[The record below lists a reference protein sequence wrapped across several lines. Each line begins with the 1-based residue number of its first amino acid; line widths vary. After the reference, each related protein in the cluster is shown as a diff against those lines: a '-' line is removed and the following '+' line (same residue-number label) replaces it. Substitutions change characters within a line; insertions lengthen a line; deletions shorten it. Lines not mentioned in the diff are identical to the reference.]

1 MSGHSHWSS
10 IKHKKG
16 AADAK
21 KSKEFSKLSQLISVA
36 AREGGGDINFNP
48 KLKMAVEKARS
59 LNMPADKIERA
70 IKKGTGEIE
79 GMNLEEVTFEAYG
92 PGGVAIIIEG
102 ITDNKNRS
110 LGKIREILNKS
121 GGKLADEGS
130 VRWMF
135 ERKGC
140 IFLNQEEIKEE
151 KDKLE
156 LSVIESGAE
165 DFKEENGFLVVYTK
179 AEDLEKVKNIL
190 EEKGT
195 KIDSFSLEWVPKET
209 IDLEEKEKEK
219 CQALFES
226 LDNED
231 IVQDI
236 YSNLSD

>member
-16 AADAK
+16 AADEK
-21 KSKEFSKLSQLISVA
+21 RSKAFSKISQLISVA
-36 AREGGGDINFNP
+36 AREGGGELNFNP

-59 LNMPADKIERA
+59 FNMPADRIEKA

-110 LGKIREILNKS
+110 LGKIKEILNKN

-135 ERKGC
+135 ERKGR
-140 IFLNQEEIKEE
+140 ISLSPEDK
-151 KDKLE
+151 KDQIE
-156 LSVIESGAE
+156 LLIIESGAE
-165 DFKEENGFLVVYTK
+165 DFKEEEEFLNVYTK
-179 AEDLEKVKNIL
+179 AEKLEEVKNNLEKNV
-190 EEKGT
+190 E
-195 KIDSFSLEWVPKET
+195 IDSFSLDWVPKET
-209 IDLEEKEKEK
+209 IEIGDKEKDK
-219 CQALFES
+219 CQDLFES
-226 LDNED
+226 LDEED
-231 IVQDI
+231 MVQDI